1 MEEVAVAAE
10 RSRFV
15 VHSVRE
21 EGGVLFIWLGY
32 KKKNYIDFNQDH

>member
-21 EGGVLFIWLGY
+21 EGGVLFIWFGY